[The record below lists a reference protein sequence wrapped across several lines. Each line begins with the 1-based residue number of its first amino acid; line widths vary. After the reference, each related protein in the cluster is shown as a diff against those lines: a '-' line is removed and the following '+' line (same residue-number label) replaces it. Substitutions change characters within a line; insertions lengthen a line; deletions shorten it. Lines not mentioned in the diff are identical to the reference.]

1 MKHLPDV
8 QASSPEIPLNL
19 TRVGV
24 RNVKKLVELARK
36 GGKRPIV
43 LVSTFDIFVDLPSSM
58 KGANLS
64 RNFEAMY
71 EVLESAVN
79 TPFYEIEE
87 LCVEVAK
94 RLLQRHKY
102 ASVAEVRMRSEF
114 IAKRKTPVTAMEC
127 QEPVV
132 IFAEAKAFREG
143 RGISSGSEATKDAER
158 AEEGEELEGVVIR
171 KRIGAEVVGVTT
183 CPCAQELMK
192 ELAREALKKQGRSER
207 EIEEIL
213 SVVPIAT
220 HNQRG
225 RGIISIE
232 VEGKYKI
239 PLEKIIGIIGESMS
253 ARTYELLKRPDEAFV
268 TMKAHRNPKF
278 AEDCVRE
285 MALRVVE
292 NFKELPDDAVVR
304 IIQINEESIHQ
315 HEAVAERIAMLGELR
330 RELGC
335 NSEEAGSLAATAGCT
350 EKEKRQKDVRN

>member
-132 IFAEAKAFREG
+132 IFAEAKAFREESG
-143 RGISSGSEATKDAER
+143 GIAQQKRLQDAARARGGGGQA
-158 AEEGEELEGVVIR
+158 
-171 KRIGAEVVGVTT
+171 
-183 CPCAQELMK
+183 
-192 ELAREALKKQGRSER
+192 
-207 EIEEIL
+207 
-213 SVVPIAT
+213 
-220 HNQRG
+220 
-225 RGIISIE
+225 
-232 VEGKYKI
+232 
-239 PLEKIIGIIGESMS
+239 
-253 ARTYELLKRPDEAFV
+253 
-268 TMKAHRNPKF
+268 
-278 AEDCVRE
+278 
-285 MALRVVE
+285 
-292 NFKELPDDAVVR
+292 
-304 IIQINEESIHQ
+304 
-315 HEAVAERIAMLGELR
+315 
-330 RELGC
+330 
-335 NSEEAGSLAATAGCT
+335 
-350 EKEKRQKDVRN
+350 

>member
-127 QEPVV
+127 QEPIV
-132 IFAEAKAFREG
+132 IFAEAKAFREE
-143 RGISSGSEATKDAER
+143 SGGYPAAEATADAAR
-158 AEEGEELEGVVIR
+158 ANESGREGVVIR

-225 RGIISIE
+225 KGIISIE
-232 VEGKYKI
+232 VDGKYKI
-239 PLEKIIGIIGESMS
+239 PLEKIIRIIGESMS

-315 HEAVAERIAMLGELR
+315 HETVAERIAMLGELR
-330 RELGC
+330 RELC
-335 NSEEAGSLAATAGCT
+335 NEKSGAGN
-350 EKEKRQKDVRN
+350 K

>member
-71 EVLESAVN
+71 EVLESAVK

-143 RGISSGSEATKDAER
+143 RGRGTEATKDAER

-171 KRIGAEVVGVTT
+171 KRIGAEVVGVTA

-225 RGIISIE
+225 KGIISIE
-232 VEGKYKI
+232 VDGKYKI

-335 NSEEAGSLAATAGCT
+335 NSEEASSLAATAGCT

>member
-1 MKHLPDV
+1 MQHQLPDV

-132 IFAEAKAFREG
+132 IFAEAKAFREE
-143 RGISSGSEATKDAER
+143 SGGYPAAEATADAAR
-158 AEEGEELEGVVIR
+158 ANESGREGVVIR

-225 RGIISIE
+225 KGIISIE
-232 VEGKYKI
+232 VDGKYKI
-239 PLEKIIGIIGESMS
+239 PLEKIIRIIGESMS

-315 HEAVAERIAMLGELR
+315 HEAVAERIALLGELR